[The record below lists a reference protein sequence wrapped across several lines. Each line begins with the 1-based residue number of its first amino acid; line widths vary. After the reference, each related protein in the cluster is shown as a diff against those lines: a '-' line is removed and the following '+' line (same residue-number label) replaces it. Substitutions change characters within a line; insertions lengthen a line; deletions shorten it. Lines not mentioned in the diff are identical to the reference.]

1 VYLVDTLALISINC
15 YPMII
20 MCPLVLEFLVSRANF
35 LLKLYFF
42 IAFLPVIAPTLYD
55 LRVRVDEESQVWLH

>member
-1 VYLVDTLALISINC
+1 MYLFDTLALIRIDC

-20 MCPLVLEFLVSRANF
+20 MCPLVLEFLVGRANF

-42 IAFLPVIAPTLYD
+42 IAFLPVIAPTLD
-55 LRVRVDEESQVWLH
+55 DIRVRVDKESQVRLH

>member
-1 VYLVDTLALISINC
+1 MYLFDTLALIRIDC

-20 MCPLVLEFLVSRANF
+20 MCALVLEFLVSRANF

-42 IAFLPVIAPTLYD
+42 IAFLAVIAPTLND
-55 LRVRVDEESQVWLH
+55 IRVRVDEESQVRLH